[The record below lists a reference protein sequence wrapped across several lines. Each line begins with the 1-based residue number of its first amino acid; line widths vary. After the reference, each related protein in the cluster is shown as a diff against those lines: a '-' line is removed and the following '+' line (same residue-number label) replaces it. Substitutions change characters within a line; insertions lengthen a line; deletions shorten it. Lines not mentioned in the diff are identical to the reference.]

1 MKSPRT
7 AVALVVVV
15 RTSKTLRYPSS
26 RFVVP
31 VVVALRVRRGDGDGD
46 VPVPRTA
53 ATILPPVVV
62 VVLVV
67 LNVVSAVVSARGVS
81 GFRLENPTWEFTE
94 RESTE
99 STTPRVISVHD
110 ETRAKKRENTPE
122 VSSRARALPP
132 RPLATSR
139 LARAVV
145 SSPDG
150 WTIRLDRGKTPGEKK
165 EGRETPDRI
174 SF

>member
-31 VVVALRVRRGDGDGD
+31 VVVAFRVRRGDGDGD

-67 LNVVSAVVSARGVS
+67 LNVVSAVGRLGARS
-81 GFRLENPTWEFTE
+81 EW
-94 RESTE
+94 
-99 STTPRVISVHD
+99 ISV
-110 ETRAKKRENTPE
+110 
-122 VSSRARALPP
+122 
-132 RPLATSR
+132 
-139 LARAVV
+139 
-145 SSPDG
+145 
-150 WTIRLDRGKTPGEKK
+150 GKSHVG
-165 EGRETPDRI
+165 I
-174 SF
+174 H

>member
-31 VVVALRVRRGDGDGD
+31 VVVAFRVRRGDGDGD

-62 VVLVV
+62 VLVV
-67 LNVVSAVVSARGVS
+67 LNVVSAVGRLGARS
-81 GFRLENPTWEFTE
+81 EW
-94 RESTE
+94 
-99 STTPRVISVHD
+99 ISVGKSHVFGNSLN
-110 ETRAKKRENTPE
+110 AN
-122 VSSRARALPP
+122 PP
-132 RPLATSR
+132 NRR
-139 LARAVV
+139 L
-145 SSPDG
+145 
-150 WTIRLDRGKTPGEKK
+150 RG
-165 EGRETPDRI
+165 
-174 SF
+174 